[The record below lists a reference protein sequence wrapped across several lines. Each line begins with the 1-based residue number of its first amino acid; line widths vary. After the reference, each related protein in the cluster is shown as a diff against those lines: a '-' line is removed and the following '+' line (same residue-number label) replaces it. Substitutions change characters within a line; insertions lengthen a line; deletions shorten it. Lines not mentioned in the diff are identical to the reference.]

1 MNKILTAAVSAV
13 ALSGIV
19 QARAESN
26 GLAAVERPAT
36 TGTVLSSPAFVDTGS
51 ETYQGFAGPS
61 VPVMS
66 GQVLQPNGSD
76 GIVQTASSLPSGFM
90 TGTPEYNYAQSVR
103 QYFAARADHQMLANT
118 EHGPRPG

>member
-1 MNKILTAAVSAV
+1 MKILVVAVSAL

-36 TGTVLSSPAFVDTGS
+36 TGTILSSSAPADTGS
-51 ETYQGFAGPS
+51 ETYQAVGGPS

-66 GQVLQPNGSD
+66 GQVIPPNGSE
-76 GIVQTASSLPSGFM
+76 GIVQTANSLPSGFLI
-90 TGTPEYNYAQSVR
+90 GTPEYNYAQSVQR
-103 QYFAARADHQMLANT
+103 YFAGRAAREMQARVAHRLRL
-118 EHGPRPG
+118 G